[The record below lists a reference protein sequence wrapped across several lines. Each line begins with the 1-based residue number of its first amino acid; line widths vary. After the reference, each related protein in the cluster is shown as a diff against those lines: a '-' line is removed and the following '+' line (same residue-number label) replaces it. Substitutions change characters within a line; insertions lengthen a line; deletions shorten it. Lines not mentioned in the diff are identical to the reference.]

1 MIAVFVHMAPLIVTT
16 KSPTV
21 THHPYVFAAKQHLRC
36 PEGQTFTVITRSTI
50 SAQMDFKPPIP
61 ILSSLSQFSPL
72 MSSVTFFS
80 HLHLILELF

>member
-1 MIAVFVHMAPLIVTT
+1 MIAVFVHMAALIVTT

-72 MSSVTFFS
+72 YPNSLLLCPLSPFF
-80 HLHLILELF
+80 F